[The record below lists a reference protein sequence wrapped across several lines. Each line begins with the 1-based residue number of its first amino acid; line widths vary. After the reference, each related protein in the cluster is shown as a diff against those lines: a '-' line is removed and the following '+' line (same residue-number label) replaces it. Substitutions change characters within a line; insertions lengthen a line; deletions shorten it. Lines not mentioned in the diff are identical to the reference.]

1 MHRRRPASQHW
12 KPSHLRERLSMGKDR
27 DPEATGRTP
36 SKSLS
41 STHCELLLTIFLT
54 SSENRLYFL
63 HHPQETDFNMNHDN
77 NETFNT
83 CPCSAFDCCK
93 ECCGAVADRME
104 TKALLSILKF
114 PLKVEMVY
122 AVKAELETRGYQFH
136 QHLAVVPHTDIQ
148 RDTQ

>member
-1 MHRRRPASQHW
+1 
-12 KPSHLRERLSMGKDR
+12 
-27 DPEATGRTP
+27 
-36 SKSLS
+36 
-41 STHCELLLTIFLT
+41 
-54 SSENRLYFL
+54 
-63 HHPQETDFNMNHDN
+63 MNHDN